1 MEEFYFPHRGMVLLA
16 LFIEEV
22 ANHMSAAPSGGAYIQ
37 AAGWY
42 IQAAGWQTPE
52 TIYYVRRFLE
62 EQQAAKIDQSVINKL
77 KDLESE

>member
-1 MEEFYFPHRGMVLLA
+1 MEELQFPHRGMVLLA

-22 ANHMSAAPSGGAYIQ
+22 AKHMCAAPSSGA
-37 AAGWY
+37 Y

-62 EQQAAKIDQSVINKL
+62 EQEAARIDESVIKKL
-77 KDLESE
+77 KEMESE

>member
-1 MEEFYFPHRGMVLLA
+1 MEELQFPHRGMVLLA

-22 ANHMSAAPSGGAYIQ
+22 AKHMCAAPPSGA
-37 AAGWY
+37 W

-62 EQQAAKIDQSVINKL
+62 EQQAVRIEDSVIDKL
-77 KDLESE
+77 KILELE